1 LFRHPG
7 CSCRKGFGG
16 DNCQYREEKANTPK
30 VAGILG
36 GLLAGASIAAII
48 IALRKQR
55 RRAQTKSFGT
65 KTLPPTLDIIR
76 SLGHDREAEYTD
88 VAMVVSDKSSSTHS
102 TYKNYVLDDNIVIRK
117 TYWPSPTYDGPNSI
131 QVYKDVTNDEEI
143 RFSRKTYWPNDVHN
157 DASNPI
163 HIFDDIS
170 VRSDV
175 DDSINITNCDDET
188 ENDDSIGISSYDLD
202 SQYKPRGRMV

>member
-1 LFRHPG
+1 
-7 CSCRKGFGG
+7 
-16 DNCQYREEKANTPK
+16 
-30 VAGILG
+30 LG
-36 GLLAGASIAAII
+36 GLLITASIVAVIVAI
-48 IALRKQR
+48 RRQR
-55 RRAQTKSFGT
+55 RRAQAKSFGT
-65 KTLPPTLDIIR
+65 KSLPPTLDIIR

-117 TYWPSPTYDGPNSI
+117 SYWPTPSYNGPNSI
-131 QVYKDVTNDEEI
+131 QIYNDVANDEEI
-143 RFSRKTYWPNDVHN
+143 RFSRKTYWPNDAHN

-175 DDSINITNCDDET
+175 DDSINITNCDDDDD
-188 ENDDSIGISSYDLD
+188 ENDDSIGISSYDQD
-202 SQYKPRGRMV
+202 SHYKPRGRMT